1 MGSADSIPTL
11 ADWAGG
17 TESFRRLTTLF
28 YAKVPADPILGP
40 VFADMD
46 PHHAEHVADFVAE
59 VFGGPQ
65 DYSGQGGSHR
75 KMIVRH
81 MGRHLTETQRRRW
94 IDMMLDTLDEAG
106 LPNDPEFRA
115 AMVGYLEWGTRLA
128 VINSA
133 DGAVP
138 PGETAPMPS
147 WNWGPPG
154 GPYRG

>member
-11 ADWAGG
+11 AEWAGG
-17 TESFRRLTTLF
+17 LESFRHLTALF
-28 YAKVPADPILGP
+28 YAKVPQDPVLEP
-40 VFADMD
+40 VFAGMD
-46 PHHAEHVADFVAE
+46 PHHADHVAAFIAE
-59 VFGGPQ
+59 VFGGPR
-65 DYSGQGGSHR
+65 DYTDGGGSHR
-75 KMIVRH
+75 GMIVRH

-94 IDMMLDTLDEAG
+94 IDLMLDTLDKAG
-106 LPNDPEFRA
+106 LPADPEFRA
-115 AMVGYLEWGTRLA
+115 AVVGYLEWGTRLA

-138 PGETAPMPS
+138 PAEGAPMPG

>member
-1 MGSADSIPTL
+1 MESADTIPTL
-11 ADWAGG
+11 VDWAGG
-17 TESFRRLTTLF
+17 VEPFRRLTALF
-28 YAKVPADPILGP
+28 YAKVPKDAILGP
-40 VFADMD
+40 IFAGMD
-46 PHHAEHVADFVAE
+46 PHHAEHVAAFVAE
-59 VFGGPQ
+59 VLGGPP
-65 DYSGQGGSHR
+65 DYTASGGSHR
-75 KMIVRH
+75 AMIVRH

-106 LPNDPEFRA
+106 LPADPEFRA
-115 AMVGYLEWGTRLA
+115 AVVGYLEWGTRLA

-138 PGETAPMPS
+138 PPEGAPMPG